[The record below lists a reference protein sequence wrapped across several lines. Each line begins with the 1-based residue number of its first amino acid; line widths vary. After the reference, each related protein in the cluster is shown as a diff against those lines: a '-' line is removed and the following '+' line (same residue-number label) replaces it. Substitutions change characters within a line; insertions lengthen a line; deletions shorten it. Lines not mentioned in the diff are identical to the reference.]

1 MASMDVAQHVED
13 RSPRGIAAA
22 VSRLVRNGDLRPG
35 DRLPTVRR
43 LAADLGVSPATVS
56 GAWQALAAVGLVA
69 SRGRAGT
76 VVLPEPAS
84 WLPPRYR
91 DMAQGGRVE
100 IDPAQRLG
108 DAAPAD
114 PPAMDRVDPP
124 AVARAEPAPTARR
137 GLARLDPARL
147 DLSTG
152 TPDPALLPSLGPA
165 LGRIAARTPAAGTGS
180 YLGAPVVE
188 PLERLLRASWPFTPQ
203 RVTVVDGAVDALSRT
218 LEQVAGFGD
227 RVIVEDP
234 GFPPIFDLCD
244 QLGLERVPVP
254 LDRGGLRPDALEAA
268 LRTGAEVIVLQPRAH
283 NPTGVSMSS
292 TRARELAAVIRRH
305 LAASPGA
312 NLHVIEDDHSG
323 EIASSAD
330 VSLGSH
336 LPDRVVHVRSYS
348 KSHGPDLRIAA
359 LGGPAAV
366 LDRVIARRMLGPGWT
381 SRLLQH
387 LLVDLL
393 TDGDAM
399 DAVAQARRVYYAR
412 QRALTTALADLGIV
426 VQPGDGINLWVPVAD
441 EPTAL
446 VRLEAAGI
454 RVARGRPF
462 QADPGTGAVVGAGAG
477 ARGGAASGVSGSDA
491 IPAAAS
497 SPAGHVRVTIAG
509 LTGPPETVH
518 RVAHALA
525 LAAAP

>member
-1 MASMDVAQHVED
+1 MDVAQHVED

-22 VSRLVRNGDLRPG
+22 VSRLVRSGELRPG

-56 GAWQALAAVGLVA
+56 GAWQALAAVGLVT

-91 DMAQGGRVE
+91 DMASGGRVE
-100 IDPAQRLG
+100 AVG
-108 DAAPAD
+108 APAE
-114 PPAMDRVDPP
+114 A
-124 AVARAEPAPTARR
+124 AVAVEVPAPR
-137 GLARLDPARL
+137 PALRL

-152 TPDPALLPSLGPA
+152 TPDPELLPPLQRA
-165 LGRIAARTPAAGTGS
+165 LGRIAASTPAAGTGT
-180 YLGAPVVE
+180 YLGTPVIE

-203 RVTVVDGAVDALSRT
+203 RVTVVDGAVDAMSRT
-218 LEQVAGFGD
+218 LEQLAGFGD

-234 GFPPIFDLCD
+234 SFPPVFDLCD

-254 LDRGGLRPDALEAA
+254 LDRHGLRPDALEAA

-305 LAASPGA
+305 LAATPGA
-312 NLHVIEDDHSG
+312 DLHVIEDDHSG

-330 VSLGSH
+330 VSLGTH

-359 LGGPAAV
+359 VGGPAAV

-387 LLVDLL
+387 LLADLL
-393 TDGDAM
+393 VDGEALA
-399 DAVAQARRVYYAR
+399 AVAQARRTYYAR
-412 QRALTTALADLGIV
+412 QRALSTALAEHGVV
-426 VQPGDGINLWVPVAD
+426 VQPGDGINVWVPVAD
-441 EPTAL
+441 EATAL

-462 QADPGTGAVVGAGAG
+462 RAAPPPE
-477 ARGGAASGVSGSDA
+477 GG
-491 IPAAAS
+491 
-497 SPAGHVRVTIAG
+497 AGHVRVTVGA
-509 LTGPPETVH
+509 LTGTPDAIT
-518 RVAHALA
+518 RTARALA

>member
-1 MASMDVAQHVED
+1 MTPMDVAQHVED

-22 VSRLVRNGDLRPG
+22 VSRLVRSGDLRPG

-91 DMAQGGRVE
+91 DLATGGRSDVL
-100 IDPAQRLG
+100 PAAGGPTRVV
-108 DAAPAD
+108 AAP
-114 PPAMDRVDPP
+114 
-124 AVARAEPAPTARR
+124 EPAPRP
-137 GLARLDPARL
+137 GPAL
-147 DLSTG
+147 DLSSG
-152 TPDPALLPSLGPA
+152 TPDPALLPP
-165 LGRIAARTPAAGTGS
+165 LGRALARVAAATPAAGTGS

-203 RVTVVDGAVDALSRT
+203 RVTVVDGAVDAMSRT
-218 LEQVAGFGD
+218 LEQLAGFGD
-227 RVIVEDP
+227 RVVVEDP
-234 GFPPIFDLCD
+234 SFPPIFDLCD

-254 LDRGGLRPDALEAA
+254 LDRQGLRPDAFEAA
-268 LRTGAEVIVLQPRAH
+268 LRTGAEVVVLQPRAH
-283 NPTGVSMSS
+283 NPTGVSMTS
-292 TRARELAAVIRRH
+292 TRARELAAVVRRH
-305 LAASPGA
+305 LAATPGA
-312 NLHVIEDDHSG
+312 SLTVIEDDHSG

-359 LGGPAAV
+359 VGGPAAV
-366 LDRVIARRMLGPGWT
+366 LDRVVARRMLGPGWT

-387 LLVDLL
+387 VLADLL
-393 TDGDAM
+393 DDGEALA
-399 DAVAQARRVYYAR
+399 AVAQARRTYYAR
-412 QRALTTALADLGIV
+412 QRALSTALAEHGV
-426 VQPGDGINLWVPVAD
+426 AVQPGDGINLWVPVAD
-441 EPTAL
+441 EATAL
-446 VRLEAAGI
+446 VRLAAAGI
-454 RVARGRPF
+454 RVAPGRPF
-462 QADPGTGAVVGAGAG
+462 RAGADDG
-477 ARGGAASGVSGSDA
+477 DAGGSGS
-491 IPAAAS
+491 
-497 SPAGHVRVTIAG
+497 GHVRVTVGALAG
-509 LTGPPETVH
+509 GPDEVT
-518 RVAHALA
+518 RVATALA

>member
-1 MASMDVAQHVED
+1 MCGMDVAQHVED

-22 VSRLVRNGDLRPG
+22 VSRLVRSGELQPG

-56 GAWQALAAVGLVA
+56 GAWQALAAVGLVT

-91 DMAQGGRVE
+91 DMASGGRVE
-100 IDPAQRLG
+100 AG
-108 DAAPAD
+108 GATAGAT
-114 PPAMDRVDPP
+114 V
-124 AVARAEPAPTARR
+124 AVAVPSPRPA
-137 GLARLDPARL
+137 LRL

-152 TPDPALLPSLGPA
+152 TPDPDLLPPLQRA
-165 LGRIAARTPAAGTGS
+165 LGRIAASTPAAGTGT
-180 YLGAPVVE
+180 YLGTPVIE

-203 RVTVVDGAVDALSRT
+203 RVTVVDGAVDAMSRT
-218 LEQVAGFGD
+218 LEQLAGFGD

-234 GFPPIFDLCD
+234 SFPPVFDLCD

-254 LDRGGLRPDALEAA
+254 LDRHGLRPDALEAA
-268 LRTGAEVIVLQPRAH
+268 LRTGAEVVVLQPRAH

-305 LAASPGA
+305 LAATPGA
-312 NLHVIEDDHSG
+312 DLHVIEDDHSG

-330 VSLGSH
+330 VSLGTH

-359 LGGPAAV
+359 VGGPAAV

-387 LLVDLL
+387 LLADLL
-393 TDGDAM
+393 VDGEALA
-399 DAVAQARRVYYAR
+399 AVAQARRTYYAR
-412 QRALTTALADLGIV
+412 QRALSTALAEHGVV
-426 VQPGDGINLWVPVAD
+426 VQPGDGINVWVPVAD
-441 EPTAL
+441 EATAL

-462 QADPGTGAVVGAGAG
+462 RAAPPPE
-477 ARGGAASGVSGSDA
+477 GG
-491 IPAAAS
+491 
-497 SPAGHVRVTIAG
+497 AGHVRVTVGA
-509 LTGPPETVH
+509 LTGTPDAIT
-518 RVAHALA
+518 RTARALA

>member
-1 MASMDVAQHVED
+1 MDVAQHVED

-22 VSRLVRNGDLRPG
+22 VSRLVRSGELRPG

-56 GAWQALAAVGLVA
+56 GAWQALAAVGLVT

-91 DMAQGGRVE
+91 DMASGGRVE
-100 IDPAQRLG
+100 AVG
-108 DAAPAD
+108 ATAEAT
-114 PPAMDRVDPP
+114 V
-124 AVARAEPAPTARR
+124 AVAVPSPRPA
-137 GLARLDPARL
+137 LRL

-152 TPDPALLPSLGPA
+152 TPDPELLPPLQRA
-165 LGRIAARTPAAGTGS
+165 LGRIAASTPAAGTGT
-180 YLGAPVVE
+180 YLGTPVIE

-203 RVTVVDGAVDALSRT
+203 RVTVVDGAVDAMSRT
-218 LEQVAGFGD
+218 LEQLAGFGD

-234 GFPPIFDLCD
+234 SFPPVFDLCD

-254 LDRGGLRPDALEAA
+254 LDRHGLRPDALEAA

-305 LAASPGA
+305 LAATPGA
-312 NLHVIEDDHSG
+312 DLHVIEDDHSG

-330 VSLGSH
+330 VSLGTH

-359 LGGPAAV
+359 VGGPAAV

-387 LLVDLL
+387 LLADLL
-393 TDGDAM
+393 VDGEALA
-399 DAVAQARRVYYAR
+399 AVAQARRTYYAR
-412 QRALTTALADLGIV
+412 QRALSTALAEHGVV
-426 VQPGDGINLWVPVAD
+426 VQPGDGINVWVPVAD
-441 EPTAL
+441 EATAL

-462 QADPGTGAVVGAGAG
+462 RAAPPPE
-477 ARGGAASGVSGSDA
+477 GG
-491 IPAAAS
+491 
-497 SPAGHVRVTIAG
+497 AGHVRVTVGA
-509 LTGPPETVH
+509 LTGTPDAIT
-518 RVAHALA
+518 RTARALA

>member
-1 MASMDVAQHVED
+1 MCGMDVAQHVED

-22 VSRLVRNGDLRPG
+22 VSRLVRSGELRPG

-56 GAWQALAAVGLVA
+56 GAWQALAAVGLVT

-91 DMAQGGRVE
+91 DMASGGRVE
-100 IDPAQRLG
+100 AVG
-108 DAAPAD
+108 APAE
-114 PPAMDRVDPP
+114 A
-124 AVARAEPAPTARR
+124 AVAVEVPAPR
-137 GLARLDPARL
+137 PALRL

-152 TPDPALLPSLGPA
+152 TPDPELLPPLQRA
-165 LGRIAARTPAAGTGS
+165 LGRIAASTPAAGTGT
-180 YLGAPVVE
+180 YLGTPVIE

-203 RVTVVDGAVDALSRT
+203 RVTVVDGAVDAMSRT
-218 LEQVAGFGD
+218 LEQLAGFGD

-234 GFPPIFDLCD
+234 SFPPVFDLCD

-254 LDRGGLRPDALEAA
+254 LDRHGLRPDALEAA

-305 LAASPGA
+305 LAATPGA
-312 NLHVIEDDHSG
+312 DLHVIEDDHSG

-330 VSLGSH
+330 VSLGTH

-359 LGGPAAV
+359 VGGPAAV

-387 LLVDLL
+387 LLADLL
-393 TDGDAM
+393 VDGEALA
-399 DAVAQARRVYYAR
+399 AVAQARRTYYAR
-412 QRALTTALADLGIV
+412 QRALSTALAEHGVV
-426 VQPGDGINLWVPVAD
+426 VQPGDGINVWVPVAD
-441 EPTAL
+441 EATAL

-462 QADPGTGAVVGAGAG
+462 RAAPPPE
-477 ARGGAASGVSGSDA
+477 GG
-491 IPAAAS
+491 
-497 SPAGHVRVTIAG
+497 AGHVRVTVGA
-509 LTGPPETVH
+509 LTGTPDAIT
-518 RVAHALA
+518 RTARALA

>member
-1 MASMDVAQHVED
+1 MCGMDVAQHVED

-22 VSRLVRNGDLRPG
+22 VSRLVRSGELRPG

-56 GAWQALAAVGLVA
+56 GAWQALAAVGLVT

-91 DMAQGGRVE
+91 DMASGGRVE
-100 IDPAQRLG
+100 AVG
-108 DAAPAD
+108 ATAEAT
-114 PPAMDRVDPP
+114 V
-124 AVARAEPAPTARR
+124 AVAVPSPRPA
-137 GLARLDPARL
+137 LRL

-152 TPDPALLPSLGPA
+152 TPDPELLPPLQRA
-165 LGRIAARTPAAGTGS
+165 LGRIAASTPAAGTGT
-180 YLGAPVVE
+180 YLGTPVIE

-203 RVTVVDGAVDALSRT
+203 RVTVVDGAVDAMSRT
-218 LEQVAGFGD
+218 LEQLAGFGD

-234 GFPPIFDLCD
+234 SFPPVFDLCD

-254 LDRGGLRPDALEAA
+254 LDRHGLRPDALEAA

-305 LAASPGA
+305 LAATPGA
-312 NLHVIEDDHSG
+312 DLHVIEDDHSG

-330 VSLGSH
+330 VSLGTH

-359 LGGPAAV
+359 VGGPAAV

-387 LLVDLL
+387 LLADLL
-393 TDGDAM
+393 VDGEALA
-399 DAVAQARRVYYAR
+399 AVAQARRTYYAR
-412 QRALTTALADLGIV
+412 QRALSTALAEHGVV
-426 VQPGDGINLWVPVAD
+426 VQPGDGINVWVPVAD
-441 EPTAL
+441 EATAL

-462 QADPGTGAVVGAGAG
+462 RAAPPPE
-477 ARGGAASGVSGSDA
+477 GG
-491 IPAAAS
+491 
-497 SPAGHVRVTIAG
+497 AGHVRVTVGA
-509 LTGPPETVH
+509 LTGTPDAIT
-518 RVAHALA
+518 RTARALA

>member
-1 MASMDVAQHVED
+1 MDVAQHVED

-22 VSRLVRNGDLRPG
+22 VSRLVRSGDLRPG

-100 IDPAQRLG
+100 
-108 DAAPAD
+108 
-114 PPAMDRVDPP
+114 
-124 AVARAEPAPTARR
+124 
-137 GLARLDPARL
+137 LDPSVRVGADGGGSGTGPAGDPGAGPTVDTVRTPHRPPRL

-152 TPDPALLPSLGPA
+152 TPDPLLLPALGPA
-165 LGRIAARTPAAGTGS
+165 LGRVAARTPAAGTGS

-203 RVTVVDGAVDALSRT
+203 RMTVVDGAVDAMSRS
-218 LEQVAGFGD
+218 LEQLAGFGD

-234 GFPPIFDLCD
+234 GFPPVFDLCD

-254 LDRGGLRPDALEAA
+254 LDRSGLRPDALETA

-292 TRARELAAVIRRH
+292 TRAREIAAVIRRH
-305 LAASPGA
+305 LATTPGA
-312 NLHVIEDDHSG
+312 DLHVIEDDHSG

-330 VSLGSH
+330 VSLGAH
-336 LPDRVVHVRSYS
+336 LPDRVVHIRSYS

-359 LGGPAAV
+359 VGGPAAV
-366 LDRVIARRMLGPGWT
+366 LDRVVARRMLGPGWT
-381 SRLLQH
+381 SRLLQR

-393 TDGDAM
+393 TDGDAL
-399 DAVAQARRVYYAR
+399 DAVAAARRLYYAR
-412 QRALTTALADLGIV
+412 QRALSTALDDLGLT
-426 VQPGDGINLWVPVAD
+426 VQPGDGINMWVPVAD

-462 QADPGTGAVVGAGAG
+462 RAAPPTDEPG
-477 ARGGAASGVSGSDA
+477 
-491 IPAAAS
+491 
-497 SPAGHVRVTIAG
+497 GHVRVTVAA
-509 LTGPPETVH
+509 LDGPPDTVRH
-518 RVAHALA
+518 VARALV
-525 LAAAP
+525 LASAP

>member
-1 MASMDVAQHVED
+1 MSGMDVAQHVED

-22 VSRLVRNGDLRPG
+22 VSRLVRSGELQPG

-56 GAWQALAAVGLVA
+56 GAWQALAAVGLVT

-91 DMAQGGRVE
+91 DMAAGGRVE
-100 IDPAQRLG
+100 AAVHRAGGPSGG
-108 DAAPAD
+108 D
-114 PPAMDRVDPP
+114 
-124 AVARAEPAPTARR
+124 VAEVPRPRTS
-137 GLARLDPARL
+137 LRL

-152 TPDPALLPSLGPA
+152 TPDPELLPPLQRA
-165 LGRIAARTPAAGTGS
+165 LGRIAASTPAAGTGT
-180 YLGAPVVE
+180 YLGAPVIE
-188 PLERLLRASWPFTPQ
+188 PLERLLRGSWPFAPQ
-203 RVTVVDGAVDALSRT
+203 RITVVDGAVDAMSRT
-218 LEQVAGFGD
+218 LEQLAGFGD

-234 GFPPIFDLCD
+234 SFPPIFDLCD

-254 LDRGGLRPDALEAA
+254 LDRHGLRPDALEAA
-268 LRTGAEVIVLQPRAH
+268 LRTGAEVLVLQPRAH

-292 TRARELAAVIRRH
+292 TRARELAAVVRRH
-305 LAASPGA
+305 LAATPGA
-312 NLHVIEDDHSG
+312 DLHVIEDDHSG

-330 VSLGSH
+330 VSLGTH

-359 LGGPAAV
+359 VGGPAAV

-387 LLVDLL
+387 LLADLL
-393 TDGDAM
+393 VDGEALA
-399 DAVAQARRVYYAR
+399 AVAQARRTYYAR
-412 QRALTTALADLGIV
+412 QRALSTALAEHGV
-426 VQPGDGINLWVPVAD
+426 VVHPGDGINAWVPVAD
-441 EPTAL
+441 EATAL

-462 QADPGTGAVVGAGAG
+462 RAVPPPE
-477 ARGGAASGVSGSDA
+477 GG
-491 IPAAAS
+491 
-497 SPAGHVRVTIAG
+497 AGHVRVTVAALTAG
-509 LTGPPETVH
+509 PDAVTRT
-518 RVAHALA
+518 AAALA
-525 LAAAP
+525 LAGAP

>member
-1 MASMDVAQHVED
+1 MDVAQHVED

-22 VSRLVRNGDLRPG
+22 VSRLVRSGELRPG

-56 GAWQALAAVGLVA
+56 GAWQALAAVGLVT

-76 VVLPEPAS
+76 VVLPEPAA

-91 DMAQGGRVE
+91 EMAAGGRGP
-100 IDPAQRLG
+100 DPV
-108 DAAPAD
+108 AP
-114 PPAMDRVDPP
+114 PRPV
-124 AVARAEPAPTARR
+124 PTT
-137 GLARLDPARL
+137 RL

-152 TPDPALLPSLGPA
+152 TPDPALLPPLQRA
-165 LGRIAARTPAAGTGS
+165 LTRVAASTPAAGTGS
-180 YLGAPVVE
+180 YLGTPVVE

-203 RVTVVDGAVDALSRT
+203 RMTVVDGAVDAMSRT
-218 LEQVAGFGD
+218 LEQLAGFGD

-234 GFPPIFDLCD
+234 SFPPVFDLCD

-254 LDRGGLRPDALEAA
+254 LDRQGVRPEALEAA
-268 LRTGAEVIVLQPRAH
+268 LRTGAEVVVLQPRAH
-283 NPTGVSMSS
+283 NPTGVSMTS
-292 TRARELAAVIRRH
+292 TRARELAAVVRQH
-305 LAASPGA
+305 LAANPGA
-312 NLHVIEDDHSG
+312 GLTVIEDDHSG

-359 LGGPAAV
+359 VGGPAAV
-366 LDRVIARRMLGPGWT
+366 LDRVVARRMLGPGWT

-387 LLVDLL
+387 VLADLLVDGEAL
-393 TDGDAM
+393 A
-399 DAVAQARRVYYAR
+399 AVAQARRIYYAR
-412 QRALTTALADLGIV
+412 QRALSTALAEHGLAT
-426 VQPGDGINLWVPVAD
+426 QPGDGINVWVPVAD
-441 EPTAL
+441 ESTAL

-462 QADPGTGAVVGAGAG
+462 RATAPPDAG
-477 ARGGAASGVSGSDA
+477 
-491 IPAAAS
+491 
-497 SPAGHVRVTIAG
+497 AGHVRVTVGA
-509 LTGPPETVH
+509 LTGSPAEVS

>member
-1 MASMDVAQHVED
+1 MDVAQHVED

-22 VSRLVRNGDLRPG
+22 VSRLVRSGELQPG

-56 GAWQALAAVGLVA
+56 GAWQALAAVGLVT

-100 IDPAQRLG
+100 
-108 DAAPAD
+108 
-114 PPAMDRVDPP
+114 
-124 AVARAEPAPTARR
+124 
-137 GLARLDPARL
+137 LDPATMAGAAGAGAMGARAAGAGTAGMTGTWAATADGAPGTTAGAAPPPAGPVAVGRILPPRSHRPPRL

-152 TPDPALLPSLGPA
+152 TPDPELLPALGPA

-180 YLGAPVVE
+180 YLGTPVVE
-188 PLERLLRASWPFTPQ
+188 ALERLLRASWPFTPQ
-203 RVTVVDGAVDALSRT
+203 RMTVVDGAVDAISRS
-218 LEQVAGFGD
+218 LEQLAGFGD

-254 LDRGGLRPDALEAA
+254 LDSRGLRPDALEAA
-268 LRTGAEVIVLQPRAH
+268 LRTGAEVVVLQPRAH
-283 NPTGVSMSS
+283 NPTGVSMSA
-292 TRARELAAVIRRH
+292 TRAREIAAVIRRH
-305 LAASPGA
+305 LATSPGSTV
-312 NLHVIEDDHSG
+312 HVIEDDHSG
-323 EIASSAD
+323 EIASTAD
-330 VSLGSH
+330 ISLGAY

-366 LDRVIARRMLGPGWT
+366 LDRVVARRMLGPGWT

-393 TDGDAM
+393 TDGDAL
-399 DAVAQARRVYYAR
+399 DAVAQARRLYYAR
-412 QRALTTALADLGIV
+412 QRALSTALATRGLV
-426 VQPGDGINLWVPVAD
+426 VQPGDGINVWVPVAD

-462 QADPGTGAVVGAGAG
+462 RAGPTTDDP
-477 ARGGAASGVSGSDA
+477 S
-491 IPAAAS
+491 
-497 SPAGHVRVTIAG
+497 GHVRVTVAN
-509 LTGPPETVH
+509 LAGPPGTVEH
-518 RVAHALA
+518 VAQALA